1 MLFLL
6 VEVLLEVLEL
16 LEVLD
21 GNHLNNNSKKL
32 IVAIKEEPVQ
42 NQKATQEQCSRDITK
57 KNKMLVLLFGFV
69 SKIWLQK
76 RY

>member
-6 VEVLLEVLEL
+6 VEAV

-42 NQKATQEQCSRDITK
+42 NQKATH
-57 KNKMLVLLFGFV
+57 
-69 SKIWLQK
+69 
-76 RY
+76 

>member
-42 NQKATQEQCSRDITK
+42 NQKATH
-57 KNKMLVLLFGFV
+57 
-69 SKIWLQK
+69 
-76 RY
+76 